1 MLGLMVPTWFLSMW
15 ISNTVATSMIIP
27 IIYTLML
34 GLMIPTWFLSMW
46 ISNTVATSMMIP
58 IILQVNV
65 GTDDTNMVSLYVDQ

>member
-1 MLGLMVPTWFLSMW
+1 
-15 ISNTVATSMIIP
+15 
-27 IIYTLML
+27 ML

-46 ISNTVATSMMIP
+46 ISDTVATSMMIP